1 MSEPPLAETPELDV
15 ERLFA
20 ELDRHGVRY
29 VVIGGVAAVLH
40 GSPAVTVDLDVVPAT
55 DRDNLERLSAAL
67 TALDARVWGP
77 TDPRGV
83 PFGHDARSLAEVPVR
98 NLLTDAGRLDITL
111 VPSGTQG
118 YPDLS
123 RDAVVFEVGD
133 LAVSVASL
141 ADVIRSKEA
150 AGREK
155 DRLVLPLLRR
165 LLEREREREGL
176 DSS

>member
-1 MSEPPLAETPELDV
+1 
-15 ERLFA
+15 
-20 ELDRHGVRY
+20 
-29 VVIGGVAAVLH
+29 
-40 GSPAVTVDLDVVPAT
+40 
-55 DRDNLERLSAAL
+55 
-67 TALDARVWGP
+67 
-77 TDPRGV
+77 V